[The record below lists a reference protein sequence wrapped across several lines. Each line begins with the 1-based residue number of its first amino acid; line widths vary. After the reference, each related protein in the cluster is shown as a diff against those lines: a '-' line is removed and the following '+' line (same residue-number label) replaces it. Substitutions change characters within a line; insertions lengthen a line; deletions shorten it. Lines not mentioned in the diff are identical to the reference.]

1 MLIENVQEPL
11 GALEVGQKRE
21 LLTDA
26 THLHLLF
33 PGSAIFCLFVEDAV
47 SFSTPWSAIVLSFF
61 SSCWR
66 QDHIP
71 QFFTPQTG
79 KITSMSCY
87 SSENMSIFRGRKR
100 KTPKLLLKENVATF
114 AGLKSKFGFRLRSS
128 KYLSPDINALQ

>member
-61 SSCWR
+61 FLLETR
-66 QDHIP
+66 P
-71 QFFTPQTG
+71 
-79 KITSMSCY
+79 Y
-87 SSENMSIFRGRKR
+87 RAIFYASDWQNNI
-100 KTPKLLLKENVATF
+100 NVMLF
-114 AGLKSKFGFRLRSS
+114 
-128 KYLSPDINALQ
+128 I